1 MERQG
6 KVCSRRKFIKI
17 AGGIVVGVG
26 GLYAFLPELRFL
38 SQKTVRSAKAAI
50 VGCYLPLGD
59 TEPYIRQVITRNSM
73 DSRTIMWQS
82 EQREQEPILEYR
94 VRGTDATESCQVAN
108 EKFTDDNVTVY
119 LYTTVLKGLQPAT
132 QYEYRIGC
140 DNKRSE
146 WYNLTTANK
155 GEFKALIFPDSQSND
170 YTDWRN
176 LAQLA
181 YQVNPETA
189 FFINMGDLVDN
200 GEDHTQWQA
209 WFNAVGGI
217 IDTIPVAPVMGNHE
231 TYTKDWKVRM
241 PEAYLHH
248 FNLPE
253 NGDDLRK
260 NQYYSFDYGDVH
272 FIVLNTQIDEM
283 ETFQPGLLEEEQ
295 AWFKADIT
303 KTQKKWK
310 IILMHKD
317 VLQYANKRRTD
328 RSSGI
333 SDIGRVFMPLF
344 DKYNVDVVL
353 TAHLHTYRRRD
364 HIYNFQPDTKGPL
377 YIITGVAGN
386 VRYPN
391 LWEDHP
397 FDKVKAPQ
405 PETDNFMT
413 LEASFDRLRL
423 AAFLPNGNE
432 IDHVEL
438 RK

>member
-1 MERQG
+1 MDRQN
-6 KVCSRRKFIKI
+6 KVCSRRKFVKI
-17 AGGIVVGVG
+17 AGGIVVGVS
-26 GLYAFLPELRFL
+26 GLYVFLPKLRFL
-38 SQKTVRSAKAAI
+38 SQKTVSLAKAAI
-50 VGCYLPLGD
+50 VGPYLPMGD
-59 TEPYIRQVITRNSM
+59 TDPYIRQIITRDSM

-82 EQREQEPILEYR
+82 EQEEQEEVLEYR
-94 VRGTDATESCQVAN
+94 VRGTEIPEASQVVN

-119 LYTTVLKGLQPAT
+119 LHTTVLTGLQSAT
-132 QYEYRIGC
+132 HYEYRIGC
-140 DNKRSE
+140 GKKRSD
-146 WYNLTTANK
+146 WHNLTTA
-155 GEFKALIFPDSQSND
+155 GTASLKALIFPDSQSSD
-170 YTDWRN
+170 YTDWEN
-176 LAQLA
+176 LAQFA
-181 YQVNPETA
+181 YRVNPDA
-189 FFINMGDLVDN
+189 VFFINMGDLVDN
-200 GEDHTQWQA
+200 GEDRTQWQA
-209 WFNAVGGI
+209 WFNALNGI
-217 IDTIPVAPVMGNHE
+217 IDTIPVVPVMGNHE

-241 PEAYLHH
+241 PEAYLHY
-248 FNLPE
+248 FALPE
-253 NGDDLRK
+253 NGDDMRK

-272 FIVLNTQIDEM
+272 FIVLTTQIDEM
-283 ETFQPGLLEEEQ
+283 ETLQPGLLEEEQ

-317 VLQYANKRRTD
+317 VLQYANKKRPD
-328 RSSGI
+328 HLAGI
-333 SDIGRVFMPLF
+333 SDIGRAFMPLF

-364 HIYNFQPDTKGPL
+364 HIYDFQPDTKGPM

-391 LWEDHP
+391 LWKDHP

-423 AAFLPNGNE
+423 AAYLPNGDE

-438 RK
+438 NK